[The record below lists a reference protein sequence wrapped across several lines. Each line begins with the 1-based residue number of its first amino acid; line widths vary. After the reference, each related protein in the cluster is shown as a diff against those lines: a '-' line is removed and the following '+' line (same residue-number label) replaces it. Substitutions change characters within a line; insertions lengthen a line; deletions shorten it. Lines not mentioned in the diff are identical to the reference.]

1 MRGVQTFSLSTSEAE
16 QLSGDGP
23 FSVVLGMGGGG
34 DTLLHRRKF
43 LTFSRNFGMMM
54 TDRLSGF
61 PSHTRLQQGMP
72 ISVAERMK

>member
-1 MRGVQTFSLSTSEAE
+1 MRGVQTFSLSPREAE

-34 DTLLHRRKF
+34 DTLLHRRKI

-61 PSHTRLQQGMP
+61 PSHTPLQQGMP
-72 ISVAERMK
+72 ISVAERIK